1 MSADAGWYEIWADE
15 GLDPPYLLIVRS
27 TGGGHVEVL
36 DTRDGH
42 RVVHVADSRRA
53 VRSGNRP
60 TPKQDNPD
68 AQLGPHRGQ
77 ANRAT
82 GEGVNR
88 APVTEKAAN
97 EFAAFFEL
105 AGGVDGTRKRT
116 SQRIHVDPDGA
127 SEVGSRGCAV
137 EGGAAGGELRRE
149 VDPGCNSVTAA
160 KGGANLGAAMRAA
173 ADRWEAT
180 RDVAGLRGTLL
191 AILRH
196 LSSRTPPTD

>member
-97 EFAAFFEL
+97 EFAAFVL
-105 AGGVDGTRKRT
+105 LWAGWTGLESEPASASMWIRVERRRWVRGVAR
-116 SQRIHVDPDGA
+116 
-127 SEVGSRGCAV
+127 SRVVRWV
-137 EGGAAGGELRRE
+137 ESCGGKWILG
-149 VDPGCNSVTAA
+149 VTASQ
-160 KGGANLGAAMRAA
+160 L
-173 ADRWEAT
+173 
-180 RDVAGLRGTLL
+180 
-191 AILRH
+191 
-196 LSSRTPPTD
+196 